1 MGRQSILFLVLSLAG
16 TTVSSAADLDLMVLK
31 KNTQVFEGIVHQ
43 ILKHNFPSPFAL
55 TAEPEGSY
63 LEGYGVVF
71 FFHLNIN
78 RQGIRTPFGLIPS
91 NEEKRSKEEQ
101 LKILKDSMIRCLADH
116 GNTFKQLSG
125 QQRISINAHVE
136 DRNELDSASKTT
148 VVVISTSKE
157 NVDLFTTEKMSF
169 EKFKEQTSVIEY

>member
-1 MGRQSILFLVLSLAG
+1 MGRQSILLLVLSLAG
-16 TTVSSAADLDLMVLK
+16 TTVFSAPDLDLAVLK

-43 ILKHNFPSPFAL
+43 ILKHNFPGPFAL

-91 NEEKRSKEEQ
+91 NEEKRSKKEQ

-116 GNTFKQLSG
+116 GSTFKQLSG
-125 QQRISINAHVE
+125 QQRISINAYVE
-136 DRNELDSASKTT
+136 DRNERQSNEKRTVLVISASKES
-148 VVVISTSKE
+148 V
-157 NVDLFTTEKMSF
+157 NLFTTDEMSF

>member
-16 TTVSSAADLDLMVLK
+16 TTVFSEPDLDLEVLK
-31 KNTQVFEGIVHQ
+31 KNIQVFEGIVHQ

-63 LEGYGVVF
+63 LEGYGVVI

-78 RQGIRTPFGLIPS
+78 RPQIRTPFGLMPS
-91 NEEKRSKEEQ
+91 ATEKRPKEEQ

-116 GNTFKQLSG
+116 GSTFKQLSG
-125 QQRISINAHVE
+125 QQRISINAYVE
-136 DRNELDSASKTT
+136 DRNERQSNEKRTVLVTSASKES
-148 VVVISTSKE
+148 VH
-157 NVDLFTTEKMSF
+157 LFVTQKISF

>member
-31 KNTQVFEGIVHQ
+31 KNTQVFEGIVHE
-43 ILKHNFPSPFAL
+43 ILKHDFPSRFAI
-55 TAEPEGSY
+55 TAGPEGSY
-63 LEGYGVVF
+63 LEGYGVVI

-78 RQGIRTPFGLIPS
+78 RLGIRTPFGLIPS
-91 NEEKRSKEEQ
+91 NEEQRPKEEQ

-125 QQRISINAHVE
+125 QQRISINAYVE
-136 DRNELDSASKTT
+136 DRKEPQSTEKRTVLVISASKES
-148 VVVISTSKE
+148 V
-157 NVDLFTTEKMSF
+157 NLFVTQKISF
-169 EKFKEQTSVIEY
+169 EKFRQQANVIEY